1 MLSGVQMKI
10 TRQFT
15 SPTRPVTEQI
25 EWKKIS
31 VKIEEKGKTV
41 LYLEAVEVPKHWSQ
55 TATDI
60 LAHKYLR
67 KAGVPN
73 KTVAT
78 VTSDVMPDFLYPSE
92 PHEDAE
98 FGSETSA
105 KQVFHRL
112 AGHWAYEAVKQGHI
126 SDAESAQAFYDEL
139 FWMLAHQFGAPNSPQ
154 WFNTGLW
161 WAYGIE
167 GGSSGAYRA
176 PSIGEQAVEVGNA
189 YAYPQTSACFILGL
203 KDSLLGEGSIL
214 DTVTREARIFKYG
227 SGSGVNYSSLRGKGV
242 ALKNGGSSSGLMS
255 FLKLFD
261 VNAGTIKSGGTT
273 RRAARMV
280 IVDADHPEA
289 EDFVTWKAREEVKV
303 AAMVAGAKAS
313 KATGEIAQS
322 ALQGLNAAEYE
333 GEAYQTVSGQNANNS
348 LRVTDQFM
356 RNIEAEADVSKSRD
370 ARLWKKTV
378 DAAWMCGDPGLQFHD
393 TINSWHTI
401 PKVGPQRATN
411 PCSEYSFIDNSSC
424 NLASLNLVKFLSQ
437 NKKSSAGEVS
447 VCTPYFDAVSFGHAC
462 RLWTIVLDVSVGMS
476 SYPDKLVAENSSDY
490 RAIGLGYAN
499 LGGLLMLMGVPYD
512 SEEGRA
518 FAGLVTACMHGEAW
532 HTSQEMAADLGAFR
546 DYKVHAE
553 DVDRIRQRH
562 SEAAVTLTSGSV
574 GRIAERDAAHPMHN
588 IVERVQVLWRDGGLI
603 DVTGFGERVRN
614 AQLTLLAPTGT
625 IGLVMDCATTGVE
638 PDFSLVKYKKLAG
651 GGSLTMANPLIR
663 EALMGMG
670 YSEAEVSDVEEYV
683 RAAGRVDMACPHIR
697 REHLHVFDCAGDISV
712 EGHIGMMAAVQP
724 FLSGAI
730 SKTVNMPAEATV
742 ADVGSAYLL
751 AWKSGLKAV
760 AIYRDGCK
768 LSQPLT
774 AVRADTAANQP
785 LEAQDAA
792 FVGPTLSSAALTGV
806 KKNSPRYKLPA
817 RRRGFTQ
824 KVKIGGQSLYI
835 RTGEYSDGKL
845 GEVFLNLGRDGSTMR
860 HLLDSL
866 AVCISLGLQHGVPLQ
881 EYVDAFVDTRSEPNG
896 LVQGSD
902 KVKFC
907 SSLMDYIVREL
918 SAEYLSLEEAVPESV
933 DGPPP
938 SVEERKTVGTTVVA
952 TVEQAPL
959 VAIATNTAGPKLV
972 VDNSEANEP
981 EDGEDA
987 VDGSLGKWSDDLVM
1001 PKILR
1006 AAPEKD
1012 ALTPGL
1018 RTLAAPR
1025 YNGNACPSC
1034 GSFTLRR
1041 SGSCHVCDSCGQT
1054 TGCS

>member
-1 MLSGVQMKI
+1 MKI

-15 SPTRPVTEQI
+15 SPTRPVAEQI
-25 EWKKIS
+25 DWKKLS

-67 KAGVPN
+67 KAGVPSI
-73 KTVAT
+73 TVAT
-78 VTSDVMPDFLYPSE
+78 ITSDVMPDFLYPSE
-92 PHEDAE
+92 PHEDAT
-98 FGSETSA
+98 FGGETSA
-105 KQVFHRL
+105 RQVFHRL
-112 AGHWAYEAVKQGHI
+112 AGHWTYEALKQGHI
-126 SDAESAQAFYDEL
+126 TDEESAQAFYDEL
-139 FWMLAHQFGAPNSPQ
+139 FWMLAHQMAAPNSPQ
-154 WFNTGLW
+154 WFNTGIW

-167 GGSSGAYRA
+167 GGASGAYRS
-176 PSIGEQAVEVGNA
+176 PSIGEEAQELPSSYVH
-189 YAYPQTSACFILGL
+189 PQTSACFILGL
-203 KDSLLGEGSIL
+203 KDALLGDGSIL

-227 SGSGVNYSSLRGKGV
+227 SGSGVNYSSLRAKG
-242 ALKNGGSSSGLMS
+242 ASLKNGGTSSGLMS

-289 EDFVTWKAREEVKV
+289 EEFVTWKAREEVKV
-303 AAMVAGAKAS
+303 AAMVAGANAS
-313 KATGEIAQS
+313 KAANDIAAS
-322 ALQGLNAAEYE
+322 ALQGLGAAEYE

-348 LRVTDQFM
+348 LRVTDDFM
-356 RNIEAEADVSKSRD
+356 QGIANNETGKKERSRNFAF
-370 ARLWKKTV
+370 WGKTLQ
-378 DAAWMCGDPGLQFHD
+378 AAWMCGDPGLQFHD

-437 NKKSSAGEVS
+437 NKRSTDGAVS
-447 VCTPYFDAVSFGHAC
+447 VCAPYFDPVTFGHAC

-476 SYPDKLVAENSSDY
+476 SYPDKLVAQNSVDY

-512 SEEGRA
+512 SSEGRA
-518 FAGLVTACMHGEAW
+518 YAGLVTACMHGEAW
-532 HTSQEMAADLGAFR
+532 HTSQEMAADLGSFR
-546 DYKVHAE
+546 DYKVHDG
-553 DVDRIRQRH
+553 DVDRVRQRH
-562 SEAAVTLTSGSV
+562 SEAAVTLASGSV
-574 GRIAERDAAHPMHN
+574 GRAAERDAKHPMHD
-588 IVERVQVLWRDGGLI
+588 IVERVQVLWREGGII

-651 GGSLTMANPLIR
+651 GGSLTMANPLVR

-670 YSEAEVSDVEEYV
+670 YSEAEMSDIEEYV
-683 RAAGRVDMACPHIR
+683 RTSGRVDMACPHIR
-697 REHLHVFDCAGDISV
+697 REHMHVFDCAGDISV

-730 SKTVNMPAEATV
+730 SKTVNMPSTATV
-742 ADVGSAYLL
+742 EDVGAAYLL

-785 LEAQDAA
+785 LGAQDAA
-792 FVGPTLSSAALTGV
+792 FVGPLSSPSGASLVGV
-806 KKNSPRYKLPA
+806 KKNSPRYKLPS

-824 KVKIGGQSLYI
+824 KVRVGGQSLYI

-896 LVQGSD
+896 MVQGSE

-938 SVEERKTVGTTVVA
+938 GIEERKAVGTTVVA
-952 TVEQAPL
+952 TVEDVPSIAAAA
-959 VAIATNTAGPKLV
+959 VAVSGPKLV

-1001 PKILR
+1001 PKIIR

-1012 ALTPGL
+1012 TLTPGL